1 MFSHTVWGIISP
13 SLRDKCSHLRPDFG
27 FWRGFPGGGK
37 QESKKARKR
46 ARARV
51 AYDTLKYILYARA
64 LNPPY
69 GGGLGAPTDAP

>member
-1 MFSHTVWGIISP
+1 MLSYMFWGRICP
-13 SLRDKCSHLRPDFG
+13 SLGENLSHLSPDFG

-51 AYDTLKYILYARA
+51 AYYILKYILYARA
-64 LNPPY
+64 LNAPC